1 MDSFNLL
8 NFDKTTLA
16 EMNSVSLMKR
26 VDTKFILK
34 ESQLLEVLSKLYD
47 DYKILEIDQ
56 ERLMKYSTL
65 YFDSQNKKCFKD
77 HHNGKL
83 NRYKIRMRKYLVS
96 DICFLEIKKKN
107 NLGVTNKIRR
117 QIKDFE
123 TDLTLES
130 KEFIREDGNINNLLL
145 EPSLYNNFSR
155 MTLVNKNE
163 SERITIDVD
172 LSFRFGGDEKK
183 FDKLVVVEIKQ
194 EGKRLNTT
202 INRALKSMS
211 LLPTNF
217 SKYCIGIS
225 NIIDDIKSNR
235 FKEINL
241 KINKLN
247 N

>member
-1 MDSFNLL
+1 MDRFNLL
-8 NFDKTTLA
+8 KFDKTTLA

-65 YFDSQNKKCFKD
+65 YFDSENKKCFKD

-107 NLGVTNKIRR
+107 NLGITNKIRR

-123 TDLTLES
+123 TNLTSES
-130 KEFIREDGNINNLLL
+130 KDFITKSNINNLLL

-172 LSFRFGGDEKK
+172 LSFSFGTDEKK

-211 LLPTNF
+211 ILPTNF

-225 NIIDDIKSNR
+225 NIIGDIKSNR

>member
-1 MDSFNLL
+1 MDRFNLL

-65 YFDSQNKKCFKD
+65 YFDSENKKCFKD

-107 NLGVTNKIRR
+107 NLGITNKIRT

-123 TDLTLES
+123 TNLTSES
-130 KEFIREDGNINNLLL
+130 KDFITKSNINNLLL

-172 LSFRFGGDEKK
+172 LSFSFGTDEKK

-211 LLPTNF
+211 ILPTNF

-225 NIIDDIKSNR
+225 NIIDNIKSNR

>member
-1 MDSFNLL
+1 MDRFNLL

-47 DYKILEIDQ
+47 DYKILQIDQ

-65 YFDSQNKKCFKD
+65 YFDYQNKKCFKD

-107 NLGVTNKIRR
+107 NLGVTNKVRR

-130 KEFIREDGNINNLLL
+130 KEFISDSNINNLLL

-172 LSFRFGGDEKK
+172 LSFRFGMDEKK

-211 LLPTNF
+211 ILPTNF

>member
-1 MDSFNLL
+1 MDRFNLL

-65 YFDSQNKKCFKD
+65 YFDSENKKCFKD

-107 NLGVTNKIRR
+107 NLGITNKIRR

-123 TDLTLES
+123 TNLTTES
-130 KEFIREDGNINNLLL
+130 KEFITESNINNLLL

-163 SERITIDVD
+163 PERITIDVD
-172 LSFRFGGDEKK
+172 LSFSFRNDKKK

-211 LLPTNF
+211 ILPTNF
-217 SKYCIGIS
+217 SKY
-225 NIIDDIKSNR
+225 
-235 FKEINL
+235 
-241 KINKLN
+241 
-247 N
+247 

>member
-1 MDSFNLL
+1 MDRFNLFY
-8 NFDKTTLA
+8 FDKTTLA

-34 ESQLLEVLSKLYD
+34 ESQLLEVLSKLYK
-47 DYKILEIDQ
+47 DYKILQIDQ

-107 NLGVTNKIRR
+107 NLGITNKIRR

-123 TDLTLES
+123 TNLTTES
-130 KEFIREDGNINNLLL
+130 KEFIINSNINNLLL

-155 MTLVNKNE
+155 MTFVNK
-163 SERITIDVD
+163 SEAERLTIDVD
-172 LSFRFGGDEKK
+172 LSFSFGAKEKK
-183 FDKLVVVEIKQ
+183 FDKLVVIEIKQ

-202 INRALKSMS
+202 INRVLKSMS
-211 LLPTNF
+211 ILPTNF

-225 NIIDDIKSNR
+225 NTLDNIKSNR

>member
-1 MDSFNLL
+1 MNRFNLL

-107 NLGVTNKIRR
+107 NLGITNKIRR

-123 TDLTLES
+123 TDLTLDS
-130 KEFIREDGNINNLLL
+130 KEFITNSNINNIFL

-155 MTLVNKNE
+155 MTFVNK
-163 SERITIDVD
+163 SEAERLTIDVD
-172 LSFRFGGDEKK
+172 LSFSFGAKEKK
-183 FDKLVVVEIKQ
+183 FDKLVVIEIKQ

-202 INRALKSMS
+202 INRVLKSMS
-211 LLPTNF
+211 ILPTNF

-225 NIIDDIKSNR
+225 NTLDNIKSNR

>member
-1 MDSFNLL
+1 MDRFNLL
-8 NFDKTTLA
+8 NFDKITLA

-34 ESQLLEVLSKLYD
+34 ESQLLEVLSKLYE

-65 YFDSQNKKCFKD
+65 YFDSENKKCFND

-107 NLGVTNKIRR
+107 NLGITNKIRR

-123 TDLTLES
+123 TNLTTES
-130 KEFIREDGNINNLLL
+130 KEFITESNINNLLL

-163 SERITIDVD
+163 PERITIDVD
-172 LSFRFGGDEKK
+172 LSFSFRNDKKK

-211 LLPTNF
+211 ILPTNF

-225 NIIDDIKSNR
+225 NIIDNIKSNR
-235 FKEINL
+235 FKVINL

>member
-1 MDSFNLL
+1 MDRFNLL

-47 DYKILEIDQ
+47 DYKILEIGQ

-107 NLGVTNKIRR
+107 NLGITNKIRR

-123 TDLTLES
+123 TNLTSES
-130 KEFIREDGNINNLLL
+130 KDFITKSNINNLLL

-172 LSFRFGGDEKK
+172 LSFSFGTDEKK

-211 LLPTNF
+211 ILPTNF

>member
-1 MDSFNLL
+1 MDRFNLL
-8 NFDKTTLA
+8 KFDKITLA

-34 ESQLLEVLSKLYD
+34 ESQLLEVLSKLYK
-47 DYKILEIDQ
+47 DYKILQIDQ

-96 DICFLEIKKKN
+96 DLCFLEIKKKN
-107 NLGVTNKIRR
+107 NLGITNKIRR

-123 TDLTLES
+123 TDLTLDS
-130 KEFIREDGNINNLLL
+130 KEFITNSNINNIFL

-155 MTLVNKNE
+155 MTFVNK
-163 SERITIDVD
+163 SEAERLTIDVD
-172 LSFRFGGDEKK
+172 LSFSFGAKEKK
-183 FDKLVVVEIKQ
+183 FDKLVVIEIKQ

-202 INRALKSMS
+202 INRVLKSMS
-211 LLPTNF
+211 ILPTNF

-225 NIIDDIKSNR
+225 NTLDNIKSNR

>member
-1 MDSFNLL
+1 MDRFNLL

-47 DYKILEIDQ
+47 DYKILQIDQ

-65 YFDSQNKKCFKD
+65 YFDSHNKKCFKD

-107 NLGVTNKIRR
+107 NLGITNKIRR

-123 TDLTLES
+123 TDLTLDS
-130 KEFIREDGNINNLLL
+130 KEFITNSNINNLFL

-155 MTLVNKNE
+155 MTFVNK
-163 SERITIDVD
+163 SEAERLTIDVD
-172 LSFRFGGDEKK
+172 LSFSFGAKEKK
-183 FDKLVVVEIKQ
+183 FDKLVVIEIKQ

-202 INRALKSMS
+202 INRVLKSMS
-211 LLPTNF
+211 ILPTNF

-225 NIIDDIKSNR
+225 NTLDNIKSNR

>member
-1 MDSFNLL
+1 MDRFNLL
-8 NFDKTTLA
+8 KFDKTTLA

-34 ESQLLEVLSKLYD
+34 ESQLLEVLSKLYK
-47 DYKILEIDQ
+47 DYKILQIDQ

-107 NLGVTNKIRR
+107 NLGITNKIRR

-123 TDLTLES
+123 TNLTIES
-130 KEFIREDGNINNLLL
+130 KEFITNSNINNLLL

-155 MTLVNKNE
+155 MTFVNK
-163 SERITIDVD
+163 SEAERLTIDVD
-172 LSFRFGGDEKK
+172 LSFSFGAKEKK
-183 FDKLVVVEIKQ
+183 FDKLVVIEIKQ

-202 INRALKSMS
+202 INRVLKSMS
-211 LLPTNF
+211 ILPTNF

-225 NIIDDIKSNR
+225 NTLDNIKSNR

>member
-1 MDSFNLL
+1 MDRFNLL
-8 NFDKTTLA
+8 NFDKITLA

-34 ESQLLEVLSKLYD
+34 ESQLLEVLSKLYE

-65 YFDSQNKKCFKD
+65 YFDSENKKCFND

-107 NLGVTNKIRR
+107 NLGITNKIRR

-123 TDLTLES
+123 TNLTTES
-130 KEFIREDGNINNLLL
+130 KEFITESNINNLLL

-163 SERITIDVD
+163 PERITIDVD
-172 LSFRFGGDEKK
+172 LSFSFRNDKKK

-211 LLPTNF
+211 ILPTNF

>member
-1 MDSFNLL
+1 MDRFNLL

-47 DYKILEIDQ
+47 DYKILQIDQ

-130 KEFIREDGNINNLLL
+130 KEFITNNNSNNLLL

-155 MTLVNKNE
+155 MTFVNK
-163 SERITIDVD
+163 SEAERLTIDVD
-172 LSFRFGGDEKK
+172 LSFSFGAKEKK
-183 FDKLVVVEIKQ
+183 FEKLVVIEIKQ

-202 INRALKSMS
+202 INRVLKSMS
-211 LLPTNF
+211 ILPTNF

-225 NIIDDIKSNR
+225 NTLDNIKSNR

>member
-1 MDSFNLL
+1 MDRFNLL

-34 ESQLLEVLSKLYD
+34 ESQLLEVLSKLYE
-47 DYKILEIDQ
+47 DYKILQIDQ

-107 NLGVTNKIRR
+107 NLGITNKIRR

-123 TDLTLES
+123 TDLTLDS
-130 KEFIREDGNINNLLL
+130 KEFITNSNINNIFL

-155 MTLVNKNE
+155 MTFVNK
-163 SERITIDVD
+163 SEAERLTIDVD
-172 LSFRFGGDEKK
+172 LSFSFGTKEKK
-183 FDKLVVVEIKQ
+183 FEKLVVIEIKQ

-202 INRALKSMS
+202 INRVLKSMS
-211 LLPTNF
+211 ILPTNF

-225 NIIDDIKSNR
+225 NTLDNIKSNR

>member
-1 MDSFNLL
+1 MDRFNLL

-47 DYKILEIDQ
+47 DYKILQIDQ

-123 TDLTLES
+123 TDLTLKS
-130 KEFIREDGNINNLLL
+130 KEFITNSNINNLLL

-155 MTLVNKNE
+155 MTFVNK
-163 SERITIDVD
+163 SEAERLTIDVD
-172 LSFRFGGDEKK
+172 LSFSFGAKEKK
-183 FDKLVVVEIKQ
+183 FEKLVVIEIKQ

-202 INRALKSMS
+202 INRVLKSMS
-211 LLPTNF
+211 ILPTNF

-225 NIIDDIKSNR
+225 NTLDNIKSNR

>member
-1 MDSFNLL
+1 MDRFNLL

-47 DYKILEIDQ
+47 DYKILEINQ

-65 YFDSQNKKCFKD
+65 YFDSENKKCFID

-123 TDLTLES
+123 TNLTTKSKDYITES
-130 KEFIREDGNINNLLL
+130 NINNLLL

-172 LSFRFGGDEKK
+172 LSFSFGTDEKK

-211 LLPTNF
+211 ILPTNF

>member
-1 MDSFNLL
+1 MDRFNLL
-8 NFDKTTLA
+8 KFDKITLT

-34 ESQLLEVLSKLYD
+34 ESQLLEVLSKLYK
-47 DYKILEIDQ
+47 DYKILQIDQ
-56 ERLMKYSTL
+56 ESLMKYSTL

-107 NLGVTNKIRR
+107 NLGITNKIRR

-123 TDLTLES
+123 TDLTLDS
-130 KEFIREDGNINNLLL
+130 KEFITNSNINNIFL

-155 MTLVNKNE
+155 MTFVNK
-163 SERITIDVD
+163 SEAERLTIDVD
-172 LSFRFGGDEKK
+172 LSFSFGAKEKK
-183 FDKLVVVEIKQ
+183 FDKLVVIEIKQ

-202 INRALKSMS
+202 INRVLKSMS
-211 LLPTNF
+211 ILPTNF

-225 NIIDDIKSNR
+225 NTLNNIKSNR

>member
-1 MDSFNLL
+1 MDRFNLL

-107 NLGVTNKIRR
+107 NLGITNKIRR

-123 TDLTLES
+123 TDLTLDS
-130 KEFIREDGNINNLLL
+130 KEFITNSNINNIFL

-155 MTLVNKNE
+155 MTFVNK
-163 SERITIDVD
+163 SEAERLTIDVD
-172 LSFRFGGDEKK
+172 LSFSFGAKEKK
-183 FDKLVVVEIKQ
+183 FDKLVVIEIKQ

-202 INRALKSMS
+202 INRVLKSMS
-211 LLPTNF
+211 ILPTNF

-225 NIIDDIKSNR
+225 NTLDNIKSNR

>member
-1 MDSFNLL
+1 MDRFNLL
-8 NFDKTTLA
+8 KFDKTTLA

-47 DYKILEIDQ
+47 DYKILQIDQ

-107 NLGVTNKIRR
+107 NLGVTNKIRK

-123 TDLTLES
+123 TDLSLDS
-130 KEFIREDGNINNLLL
+130 KDFITNSNINNLLF

-155 MTLVNKNE
+155 MTFVNK
-163 SERITIDVD
+163 SKAERLTIDVD
-172 LSFRFGGDEKK
+172 LSFSFGAKEKK
-183 FDKLVVVEIKQ
+183 FEKLVVIEVKQ

-202 INRALKSMS
+202 INRVLKSMS
-211 LLPTNF
+211 ILPTNF

-225 NIIDDIKSNR
+225 NTLDNIKSNR

>member
-1 MDSFNLL
+1 MDRFNLL

-107 NLGVTNKIRR
+107 NLGITNKIRT

-123 TDLTLES
+123 TNLTSES
-130 KEFIREDGNINNLLL
+130 KDFITESKINNLLL

-172 LSFRFGGDEKK
+172 LSFSFGTDEKK

>member
-1 MDSFNLL
+1 MDRFNLL

-47 DYKILEIDQ
+47 DYKILQIDQ

-107 NLGVTNKIRR
+107 NLGITNKIRR

-123 TDLTLES
+123 TDLTLDS
-130 KEFIREDGNINNLLL
+130 KEFITNSNINNIFL

-155 MTLVNKNE
+155 MTFVNK
-163 SERITIDVD
+163 SEAERLTIDVD
-172 LSFRFGGDEKK
+172 LSFSFGAKEKK
-183 FDKLVVVEIKQ
+183 FEKLVVIEVKQ

-202 INRALKSMS
+202 INRVLKSMS
-211 LLPTNF
+211 ILPTNF

-225 NIIDDIKSNR
+225 NTLDNIKSNR

>member
-1 MDSFNLL
+1 MDRFNLL

-47 DYKILEIDQ
+47 DYKILQIDQ

-123 TDLTLES
+123 TDLTLKS
-130 KEFIREDGNINNLLL
+130 KEFITNSNINNLLL

-155 MTLVNKNE
+155 MTFVNK
-163 SERITIDVD
+163 SEAERLTIDVD
-172 LSFRFGGDEKK
+172 LSFSFGAKEKK
-183 FDKLVVVEIKQ
+183 FEKLVVIEIKQ

-202 INRALKSMS
+202 INKVLKSMS
-211 LLPTNF
+211 ILPTNF

-225 NIIDDIKSNR
+225 NTLDNIKSNR

>member
-1 MDSFNLL
+1 MDRFNLL

-47 DYKILEIDQ
+47 DYKILEIGQ

-65 YFDSQNKKCFKD
+65 YFDSENKKCFKD

-107 NLGVTNKIRR
+107 NLGITSKIRR

-123 TDLTLES
+123 TNLTSES
-130 KEFIREDGNINNLLL
+130 KDFITKSNINNLLL

-172 LSFRFGGDEKK
+172 LSFSFGTDEKK

-211 LLPTNF
+211 ILPTNF

-225 NIIDDIKSNR
+225 NIIDNIKSNR

>member
-1 MDSFNLL
+1 MDRFNLL
-8 NFDKTTLA
+8 NFDKITLA

-34 ESQLLEVLSKLYD
+34 ESQLLEVLSKLYE

-65 YFDSQNKKCFKD
+65 YLDSENKKCFND

-107 NLGVTNKIRR
+107 NLGITNKIRR

-123 TDLTLES
+123 TNLTTES
-130 KEFIREDGNINNLLL
+130 KEFITESNINNLLL

-163 SERITIDVD
+163 PERITIDVD
-172 LSFRFGGDEKK
+172 LSFSFRNDKKK

-211 LLPTNF
+211 ILPTNF

-225 NIIDDIKSNR
+225 NIIDNIKSNR

>member
-1 MDSFNLL
+1 MDRFNLL

-65 YFDSQNKKCFKD
+65 YFDSENKKCFKD

-107 NLGVTNKIRR
+107 NLGITNKIRR

-123 TDLTLES
+123 TNLTSES
-130 KEFIREDGNINNLLL
+130 KDFITKSNINNLLL

-172 LSFRFGGDEKK
+172 LSFSFGTDEKK

-194 EGKRLNTT
+194 EGKILNTT

-211 LLPTNF
+211 ILPTNF